1 MWKRGDRAGHTL
13 YQHGFPRVHGRFLMV
28 YVNKESLASPKI
40 ITLRLTVGLQ
50 VAPLTPSLNLK
61 MDLHNLLSAG
71 S

>member
-1 MWKRGDRAGHTL
+1 
-13 YQHGFPRVHGRFLMV
+13 MV